1 MSIRARTWTA
11 LAIPPFTWF
20 LFEQG
25 LSALLH
31 ADCTRSW
38 IGLVWGAASLLVC
51 ALGLR
56 LAWLLRGAHGTL
68 TNPWLA
74 RLAMALSGIFC
85 LAIAFQ
91 MLAVAMVPACVG

>member
-11 LAIPPFTWF
+11 LAIPPLSWF

-31 ADCTRSW
+31 SDCTRSW
-38 IGLVWGAASLLVC
+38 MGLVWGTASLLVC

-56 LAWLLRGAHGTL
+56 LAWPLRARHGALVT
-68 TNPWLA
+68 PWLA
-74 RLAMALSGIFC
+74 RLSMALTGIFS
-85 LAIAFQ
+85 LAIFFQ
-91 MLAVAMVPACVG
+91 TLAVAMVPACVG